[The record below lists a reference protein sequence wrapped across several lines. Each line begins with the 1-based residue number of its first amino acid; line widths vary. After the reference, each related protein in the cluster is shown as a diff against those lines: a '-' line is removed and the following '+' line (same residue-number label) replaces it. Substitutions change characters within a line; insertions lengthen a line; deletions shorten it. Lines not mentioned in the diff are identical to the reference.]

1 MDVVTYKVGEFIDS
15 KSHPMRGISCHEK
28 SYNYVNLISKCDYD
42 LCITQSFKLTNPKQ
56 FNWGTCLASNTKSQ
70 KQLMRIGKCDCLKK
84 KGKKKKPN
92 KKNRNLYFF

>member
-1 MDVVTYKVGEFIDS
+1 MNVVTYKVGEFIDS

-42 LCITQSFKLTNPKQ
+42 LCITQSFQTHKSETV
-56 FNWGTCLASNTKSQ
+56 GTCLASNTKGQ
-70 KQLMRIGKCDCLKK
+70 KQLMRIGKCGCLKK